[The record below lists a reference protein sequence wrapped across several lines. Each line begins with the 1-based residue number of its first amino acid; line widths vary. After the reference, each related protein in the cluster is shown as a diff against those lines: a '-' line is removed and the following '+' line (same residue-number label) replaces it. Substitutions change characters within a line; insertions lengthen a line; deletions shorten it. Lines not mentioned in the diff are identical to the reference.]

1 MDYKVLAL
9 DIDGTLVNSKKEI
22 SKPTLEAL
30 IDIQEQGYHVVLAS
44 GRPTGGM
51 VKYADALNFD
61 KYGSFVLSFNGARIT
76 DWRTKETI
84 FNQTVP
90 NNVVPELLEIAKAN
104 DVGMVVYKEGDLIIA
119 GTEINDYMMHEAT
132 LTGLP
137 IEYRPEYFNNMECPT
152 NKCLMAG
159 EPEILIRLEKELQ
172 KRYHGLLLITRSEPF
187 FLEFMPMNVD
197 KAHSLVHLMNGL
209 GMNAEQLI
217 CCGDG
222 FNDISM
228 IEIAG
233 LGVAME
239 NAQDRVKA
247 AADYVTSSNDDNGI
261 VKVIEKFLKKI

>member
-1 MDYKVLAL
+1 MDYRVLAL
-9 DIDGTLVNSKKEI
+9 DIDGTLVNSNKEI
-22 SKPTLEAL
+22 SQPTLDAL

-51 VKYADALNFD
+51 VKYADQLNFE

-90 NNVVPELLEIAKAN
+90 NQVVPELLEIAKAN
-104 DVGMVVYKEGDLIIA
+104 NVGMVVYKEGDLIIA
-119 GTEINDYMMHEAT
+119 GTEINDYMMHEAN

-137 IEYRPEYFNNMECPT
+137 IEYRPEYCYDMECPT

-197 KAHSLVHLMNGL
+197 KAHSLVHLMSGL
-209 GMNAEQLI
+209 GMTTEQLI

-239 NAQDRVKA
+239 NAQDRVKE
-247 AADYVTSSNDDNGI
+247 AADYITASNDDNGI
-261 VKVIEKFLKKI
+261 VKVIDKFLKA